1 MGCFLGTALG
11 ISTWVRLGTEAGE
24 GTREKTGSGEL
35 CVELGAGLVIRLVT
49 LHHCFQELM
58 SSRNCLSRRSQVGPA
73 STAHNVPVSLTKV

>member
-1 MGCFLGTALG
+1 MGCFLGAALG

-24 GTREKTGSGEL
+24 GTREKTGS
-35 CVELGAGLVIRLVT
+35 VELGAGLVIRLVT